1 MGELTAVEVMLAI
14 LTILGVGKLLELMVI
29 RFLNRKIDSV
39 ATQKVTAETTKTEVE
54 TVRQVL
60 EEVKAHSATKDLRID
75 KLENDLSRVE
85 IRMEKL
91 EERERHALT
100 RAAVH
105 EAWDQMSFQLLI
117 QHHPDHPAPPPLIGL
132 PIGDSPHEVTLQHAA
147 EELNP

>member
-1 MGELTAVEVMLAI
+1 MGELSAVEVMLAI
-14 LTILGVGKLLELMVI
+14 LTVLGVGKLIELAVI
-29 RFLNRKIDSV
+29 KFLNRKIDTV
-39 ATQKVTAETTKTEVE
+39 ASQKATAETAKTEVE

-75 KLENDLSRVE
+75 KLESDLSRVE
-85 IRMEKL
+85 IRMEKM

-105 EAWDQMSFQLLI
+105 EAWDQMSFQLLL
-117 QHHPDHPAPPPLIGL
+117 QHFPDHPAPPPLIGL
-132 PIGDSPHEVTLQHAA
+132 PLGDSPHEVTLTEAA